1 MRGEPELII
10 DPGREFYR
18 PESKV
23 KQLLRVVLA
32 IAVLAAVIGTG
43 FLLLAGLFT
52 LLAFVLPAIL
62 IVSIIY
68 VLVNRR
74 RLRTIIIRRG

>member
-10 DPGREFYR
+10 DPGRESYR

-23 KQLLRVVLA
+23 KKLLRVVLA